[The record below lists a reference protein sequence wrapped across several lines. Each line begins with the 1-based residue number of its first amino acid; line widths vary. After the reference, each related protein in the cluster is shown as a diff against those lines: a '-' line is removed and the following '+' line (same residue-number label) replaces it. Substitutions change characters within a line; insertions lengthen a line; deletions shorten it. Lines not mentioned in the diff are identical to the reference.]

1 VAPTTSFYPCD
12 LASAEGIAA
21 VTAQIQAEH
30 GHPTVLINNAGTIN
44 RTPILQTRDT
54 QLTRIFATNILAPY
68 RLLQAFL
75 PSMVA
80 ANHGIVVTLTSVAGY
95 VTPPGMVDYSM
106 SKAAVVALHEGLS
119 SELVSRYNAPRVR
132 TICVVPNFVRTNL
145 AKDFVYD
152 SPFVS
157 PMLEAEAVAKS
168 IVGQLLTGRSGYVII
183 PKSAGWFGML
193 IRAWPW
199 WMQRLLSISPS
210 ITEVTRRAELLSAE
224 TKMTG

>member
-1 VAPTTSFYPCD
+1 MAPTASFYQCD
-12 LASAEGIAA
+12 LASGEAIAA
-21 VTAQIQAEH
+21 VTAEIQAAH

-44 RTPILQTRDT
+44 RAPILQTGDT
-54 QLTRIFATNILAPY
+54 QLTRIFATNVLAPY

-75 PSMVA
+75 PSMMA
-80 ANHGIVVTLTSVAGY
+80 TNHGIVVTVTSVAWY

-106 SKAAVVALHEGLS
+106 FKAAAVAMHEGLS
-119 SELVSRYNAPRVR
+119 SELVARYNAPRVR
-132 TICVVPNFVRTNL
+132 TICVVPNFVRTNM

-157 PMLEAEAVAKS
+157 PMLEAEAVAKG
-168 IVGQLLTGRSGYVII
+168 IVAQLLTGRSGYVVT

-199 WMQRLLSISPS
+199 WMQRMLSISPS
-210 ITEVTRRAELLSAE
+210 ITEVTRRAEMLAAE
-224 TKMTG
+224 S